1 MEEVFRMT
9 EELNNEESMEES
21 VVLLIDEEGHEHEF
35 QLIDMLEVDDTQYAV
50 LSPIEDGEE
59 SEEAIILKVGLDTNG
74 EEVLF
79 DIEDDAEW
87 EKVVEV
93 WNSFLDEE

>member
-1 MEEVFRMT
+1 MSEEVK
-9 EELNNEESMEES
+9 NEETMEES
-21 VVLLIDEEGHEHEF
+21 VVLLVDEEVKEHEF
-35 QLIDMLEVDDTQYAV
+35 QLVDMLEVEGSQYAV

-74 EEVLF
+74 EEMLF
-79 DIEDDAEW
+79 DIEDDEEW

-93 WNSFLDEE
+93 WNNSLEEE